1 MEDAMQGDK
10 IPAEIMREARDV
22 VCSRLTDFD
31 KAKIGYDSVAS
42 VVQAVAF
49 RLLARDTAAR
59 KECAEIARQ
68 KYIARV
74 DDDGKMAF
82 AAGSEIATAIEATI
96 TGGGDAE

>member
-1 MEDAMQGDK
+1 MEGAMQADK
-10 IPAEIMREARDV
+10 IPAEIWEAARSLRNAV
-22 VCSRLTDFD
+22 LWESNS
-31 KAKIGYDSVAS
+31 SVEHIAR
-42 VVQAVAF
+42 A
-49 RLLARDTAAR
+49 LMARDTAAR

-96 TGGGDAE
+96 TGGGDG